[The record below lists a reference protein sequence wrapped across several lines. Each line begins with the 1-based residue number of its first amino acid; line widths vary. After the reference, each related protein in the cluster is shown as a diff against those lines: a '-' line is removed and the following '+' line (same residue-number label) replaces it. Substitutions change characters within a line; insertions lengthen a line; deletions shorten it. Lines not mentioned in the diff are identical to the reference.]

1 LEVKNHMVCYAVPMR
16 ELYRISISD
25 QPTVKRAQDKETALY
40 AFLIA
45 NPNLGGICRVPLG
58 NAGRADYSRE
68 Q

>member
-1 LEVKNHMVCYAVPMR
+1 MKNHMVCYAVPMR
-16 ELYRISISD
+16 KLYGISISD
-25 QPTVKRAQDKETALY
+25 QPTIERPQDKETALY

-45 NPNLGGICRVPLG
+45 NPNLGGICRVRLG